1 MALGSLNDVQ
11 HMAFIAEYI
20 LVFVVNFTGYG
31 LILIYLFINGCKE
44 KKGDAGKP
52 LICVNNVQKSDVCTG
67 SKPVTSTPKPTIHT
81 ANICNLSAMTRKNL
95 FHEYFHNSDVFE
107 QFHDDMVNYTKC
119 GERLCEKVLLNLIDI
134 GNILPIGH
142 LSHHVCPIYP
152 DTSEGTLE
160 KTTGKQDKSSQSAD
174 EEKSYVPAEDTQTG
188 EHDHKGGEN
197 TDHRQSMDTGQ
208 SRDLDNA
215 TNGTYRQ
222 SLDTGQSRD
231 VDQNTHETRLDEK
244 RKTGSTSA
252 SAEKSSI
259 ALDAGEHCVDVD
271 MPVVRTGIHNMT
283 NDDNKP
289 PDPGIYDHRK
299 DVDNNMSFSRSQSD
313 TNIEG
318 TKNSQDS
325 TSIKDANPETQPLQ
339 GVGGVIDNIRETK
352 SDSEPDGKS
361 PYSDQQ
367 FSLTAV
373 DHMEQNAGPN
383 SKEDFVS
390 IKQNLHEFEAQ
401 KIVNILGHEPDKK
414 AHKKENAGPQS
425 RPQGDFQQYQYNSFT
440 ASAKKTENMPEE
452 YDDTS
457 DPKLDQS
464 TDLNDDLTYRQN
476 GRTSQKNENTE
487 MAHMTEDDDGSKQ
500 KNEDPNKEMSRLHF
514 QRVDDRN
521 DQYSGQQMQL
531 RRYSDP
537 NDQNAP
543 CRVQT
548 AGTVS
553 HQEGACFICEI
564 DHGSYSR
571 PRVTHT
577 SNQTAGS
584 PSQKEEDQR
593 GRPMTLQT
601 QQDLVRHNPQ
611 PPGASSR
618 NGRCERMELE
628 IQRSAH
634 HGNDHHTPAISPL
647 EVNIHVNDPNRE
659 EPGGLVENRD
669 QTVQEDLQTGEYLSI
684 HQNRQEVG
692 DPYMGYRITLSN
704 TIRLD
709 QAARHDTTN
718 LLLRGRQNF
727 LQQQD
732 HIPERRQG
740 RVHVLP
746 PRNGSVYGIAHRGP
760 VPRPRRSIEYMDDS
774 DIPEYRDHDIG
785 FDDGMLCMVCRN
797 RVANVRLQPCGH
809 VIYCGECATSQPSCR
824 ECGELVEDTQQ

>member
-1 MALGSLNDVQ
+1 M
-11 HMAFIAEYI
+11 
-20 LVFVVNFTGYG
+20 
-31 LILIYLFINGCKE
+31 
-44 KKGDAGKP
+44 
-52 LICVNNVQKSDVCTG
+52 
-67 SKPVTSTPKPTIHT
+67 
-81 ANICNLSAMTRKNL
+81 
-95 FHEYFHNSDVFE
+95 
-107 QFHDDMVNYTKC
+107 
-119 GERLCEKVLLNLIDI
+119 
-134 GNILPIGH
+134 
-142 LSHHVCPIYP
+142 
-152 DTSEGTLE
+152 E

-283 NDDNKP
+283 NDDNEP
-289 PDPGIYDHRK
+289 PDPGIYDQNKTKTAKELSCHSTFDNLCSPRNHNVAFYKDLNSESTSVTKDDAESTHHNDGLEVHEEDQQISKTRIGNHRERTKEHHDDGSSTDQLPCLLLQQDDRISSRNLQQNTVSYDADLDPPWSSSSAETCRKIISKEGESFKYERKARCTSTEPCRK

-367 FSLTAV
+367 LSLTAV

-390 IKQNLHEFEAQ
+390 IKQNLHGFEAQ

-414 AHKKENAGPQS
+414 AHKKENASPQS

-487 MAHMTEDDDGSKQ
+487 MAHLTEDDDGSKQ

-543 CRVQT
+543 
-548 AGTVS
+548 
-553 HQEGACFICEI
+553 
-564 DHGSYSR
+564 
-571 PRVTHT
+571 
-577 SNQTAGS
+577 
-584 PSQKEEDQR
+584 
-593 GRPMTLQT
+593 
-601 QQDLVRHNPQ
+601 
-611 PPGASSR
+611 
-618 NGRCERMELE
+618 
-628 IQRSAH
+628 
-634 HGNDHHTPAISPL
+634 
-647 EVNIHVNDPNRE
+647 
-659 EPGGLVENRD
+659 
-669 QTVQEDLQTGEYLSI
+669 
-684 HQNRQEVG
+684 
-692 DPYMGYRITLSN
+692 
-704 TIRLD
+704 
-709 QAARHDTTN
+709 
-718 LLLRGRQNF
+718 
-727 LQQQD
+727 
-732 HIPERRQG
+732 
-740 RVHVLP
+740 
-746 PRNGSVYGIAHRGP
+746 
-760 VPRPRRSIEYMDDS
+760 
-774 DIPEYRDHDIG
+774 
-785 FDDGMLCMVCRN
+785 
-797 RVANVRLQPCGH
+797 
-809 VIYCGECATSQPSCR
+809 
-824 ECGELVEDTQQ
+824 